1 MPLEPVSDILW
12 RERRLIDALQRSVA
26 APRAKR
32 FGDGDDDVSTIVSEL
47 RWAEIDRAV
56 AVLDVAEELGLPSP
70 PTLRALAA
78 AAPAPWDYI
87 FDEHRDALRDGVA
100 ATGDLVPQS
109 LRESVG

>member
-26 APRAKR
+26 APPAKR
-32 FGDGDDDVSTIVSEL
+32 RADNDDVSTIVLEL
-47 RWAEIDRAV
+47 RWAELDRAA

-78 AAPAPWDYI
+78 AVPAPWDYI

-100 ATGDLVPQS
+100 AAGDLVPRS